1 MITRNP
7 HYDAQCYMDR
17 MEAAGAAQEADEIIA
32 YQSLTRMLESGKAED
47 FLSDLAGFRDFD
59 ERIAKAFMKL
69 VHSKDTAAM
78 AKAQVEAQD
87 LLHDMKCAWIKHFGG
102 V

>member
-17 MEAAGAAQEADEIIA
+17 TEAAGTAQEADEIIA
-32 YQSLTRMLESGKAED
+32 YQSLTRMLASGKADD
-47 FLSDLAGFRDFD
+47 FFTDLAQYDDFD
-59 ERIAKAFMKL
+59 ERIASSFLKL
-69 VHSKDTAAM
+69 VNSKSTEAM
-78 AKAQVEAQD
+78 AQAQVEAEN
-87 LLHDMKCAWIKHFGG
+87 LLHDMKLAWIKHFGG